1 MEGPV
6 DIDDGDR
13 RGLVIIDDQI
23 PVLQGPIDVFAV
35 EIPGDM
41 AEKPA

>member
-13 RGLVIIDDQI
+13 RGPVIIDDQI
-23 PVLQGPIDVFAV
+23 TVLQGLIDVSAL
-35 EIPGDM
+35 EIPADM
-41 AEKPA
+41 TEKPA